1 MKRKVSKYDYA
12 RLNDAYEILSN
23 IGMPDTLKNPRSV
36 MTLVA
41 LAEMTPEKKWRNASE
56 EYHGTHHIVEFLKT
70 YYPNKA
76 GLDNKPYAEN
86 SRETFRKSTIKPWV
100 SAGILEAKAGLATND
115 KDYSYRFSSY
125 FAALLRSYGTEQWEE
140 TLSDYNNTH
149 VSYAEYLKQTKTVE
163 RDYKIDY
170 EGSCISLKKSA
181 HNKLQMDVLQ
191 KLIPLICENKPEL
204 LYIGDA
210 TDRDL
215 LQKNQRLDEL
225 GIHVLSES
233 ETMPDLILYDAG
245 KKRIIFVEAYHST
258 GLFSLDRVNT
268 LKNLCHCVKGTEAA
282 FITAFDSTSKMLKHY
297 KEIAWDTD
305 IWATD
310 EPTHLLHKNGDKF
323 IGRPL

>member
-140 TLSDYNNTH
+140 TLSDTIIRM
-149 VSYAEYLKQTKTVE
+149 YLM
-163 RDYKIDY
+163 RNI
-170 EGSCISLKKSA
+170 
-181 HNKLQMDVLQ
+181 
-191 KLIPLICENKPEL
+191 
-204 LYIGDA
+204 
-210 TDRDL
+210 
-215 LQKNQRLDEL
+215 
-225 GIHVLSES
+225 
-233 ETMPDLILYDAG
+233 
-245 KKRIIFVEAYHST
+245 
-258 GLFSLDRVNT
+258 
-268 LKNLCHCVKGTEAA
+268 
-282 FITAFDSTSKMLKHY
+282 
-297 KEIAWDTD
+297 
-305 IWATD
+305 
-310 EPTHLLHKNGDKF
+310 
-323 IGRPL
+323 